1 MPIRR
6 SPILDNAMLAD
17 AVRKG
22 WITLPALTDDVPPP
36 RNPVMPLHDLLD
48 ELRRDREER

>member
-6 SPILDNAMLAD
+6 SPILTNAMLAE
-17 AVRKG
+17 AVREG
-22 WITLPALTDDVPPP
+22 WIKPPALTDDVPPP

-48 ELRRDREER
+48 ELERDREDR